1 MNSESLVRDFAERL
15 PSTIELAL
23 VAFVAAALLGAL
35 VGYLRARVRAPAL
48 REVLSVPPLLA
59 RAMPVVILSLF
70 LQIGMMVAGLPVALA
85 SSSDAF
91 DLRDRL
97 LHLIAPVLCLAVP
110 FAAWSS
116 LIFFDFFRAP
126 KGAARVRVRSLLAP
140 LASTAASIGPAL
152 LATSVLFVEPRFAW
166 PGIGRLLYNGF
177 GEFEFRLVATCLVVY
192 AAAVV
197 LMKLFGR
204 LAPATSNCVTP
215 DSAARQTPPRG
226 RARISVLAALALV
239 VLLVAIVGALGA
251 DVIAPIGPYFIDQE
265 HWQGYPLAP
274 GTFGHVLGTEENGRD
289 LLARLLVALRFSL
302 GIAACAALLAA
313 AIAALVAKVAKAL
326 PWFEGR
332 SAPGTA
338 GIRPFGAFPFI
349 IAAIMVLV
357 DARHNVRFL
366 TPAFIALLIA
376 LVSWPAIVSAFRG
389 SGRARLASVVD
400 VAACALLLEVTQSS
414 IGWGVQPPAPTLGN
428 MLANAQSNL
437 TVAPWAAIVPSAVTV
452 VVLFALYALGDEL
465 RERAR
470 AVL

>member
-1 MNSESLVRDFAERL
+1 M
-15 PSTIELAL
+15 
-23 VAFVAAALLGAL
+23 
-35 VGYLRARVRAPAL
+35 
-48 REVLSVPPLLA
+48 
-59 RAMPVVILSLF
+59 
-70 LQIGMMVAGLPVALA
+70 
-85 SSSDAF
+85 
-91 DLRDRL
+91 
-97 LHLIAPVLCLAVP
+97 
-110 FAAWSS
+110 
-116 LIFFDFFRAP
+116 
-126 KGAARVRVRSLLAP
+126 
-140 LASTAASIGPAL
+140 
-152 LATSVLFVEPRFAW
+152 
-166 PGIGRLLYNGF
+166 
-177 GEFEFRLVATCLVVY
+177 
-192 AAAVV
+192 
-197 LMKLFGR
+197 
-204 LAPATSNCVTP
+204 
-215 DSAARQTPPRG
+215 
-226 RARISVLAALALV
+226 
-239 VLLVAIVGALGA
+239 LLVAIVGALGA
-251 DVIAPIGPYFIDQE
+251 GVIAPIGPYFIDQE

-437 TVAPWAAIVPSAVTV
+437 TVAPWAVIVPSAVTV